1 MWHFL
6 RRQGLYFLTG
16 FVIAFIIY
24 VWWRE
29 NIDWLLWGVGISSVA
44 GITLSL
50 GLFALERKFGS
61 KGEAQ
66 PHPDQLPD

>member
-16 FVIAFIIY
+16 FVVAFIIY

-29 NIDWLLWGVGISSVA
+29 NIDWLLWGVAISSTAGVA
-44 GITLSL
+44 LSA
-50 GLFALERKFGS
+50 GLFFLERKFQS
-61 KGEAQ
+61 KPD
-66 PHPDQLPD
+66 PHPPAEHLPD